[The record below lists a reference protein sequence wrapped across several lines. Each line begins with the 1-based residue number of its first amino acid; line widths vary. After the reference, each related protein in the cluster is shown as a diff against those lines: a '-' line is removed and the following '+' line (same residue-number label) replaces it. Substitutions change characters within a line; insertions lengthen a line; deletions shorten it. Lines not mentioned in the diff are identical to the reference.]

1 MRGLG
6 ALLAYLIGAI
16 PVGLLVAR
24 AAGGVDIRR
33 QGSGNIGATNVL
45 RTLGPLLG
53 IVTLLGDVA
62 KGYAAVTVAGWL
74 GAGSAWAAV
83 GALLAVVGNC
93 WQGAGAV
100 LAVAG
105 NCWSPFLRFRGG
117 KGVATGLGAFLAL
130 APWAIVPS
138 AAVWVALLASF
149 RYVSLASMLACLGLP
164 LGVALLGY
172 PWQSASAA
180 GAAAAII
187 LVRHRENLRRL
198 MQGTES
204 RLGQQAPAD

>member
-24 AAGGVDIRR
+24 AAGGVDIRG

-45 RTLGPLLG
+45 RTLGPAAG
-53 IVTLLGDVA
+53 ILTLLGDVV
-62 KGYAAVTVAGWL
+62 KGYAAVAVAGWL
-74 GAGSAWAAV
+74 GARPG
-83 GALLAVVGNC
+83 
-93 WQGAGAV
+93 WQAAGAV
-100 LAVAG
+100 LAVMG

-138 AAVWVALLASF
+138 AAVWVALVASF

-187 LVRHRENLRRL
+187 LVRHRENLHRL

-204 RLGQQAPAD
+204 RLGQRAPAG

>member
-45 RTLGPLLG
+45 RTLGPAAG

-62 KGYAAVTVAGWL
+62 KGYVAVAVAGWL
-74 GAGSAWAAV
+74 GARPD
-83 GALLAVVGNC
+83 

-204 RLGQQAPAD
+204 RLGQQAPAG

>member
-1 MRGLG
+1 MAVRGLG

-45 RTLGPLLG
+45 RTLGPAAG

-62 KGYAAVTVAGWL
+62 KGYVAVAVAGWL
-74 GAGSAWAAV
+74 GARPD
-83 GALLAVVGNC
+83 

>member
-24 AAGGVDIRR
+24 AAGGVDIRG

-45 RTLGPLLG
+45 RTLGPAAG
-53 IVTLLGDVA
+53 ILTLLGDVV
-62 KGYAAVTVAGWL
+62 KGYAAVAAAGWL
-74 GAGSAWAAV
+74 GARPG
-83 GALLAVVGNC
+83 
-93 WQGAGAV
+93 WQAAGAV
-100 LAVAG
+100 LAVMG

-138 AAVWVALLASF
+138 AAVWVALVASF

-187 LVRHRENLRRL
+187 LVRHRENLHRL

-204 RLGQQAPAD
+204 RLGQRAPAG